1 MTMERIQAAIAKA
14 KEKRETG
21 AGPSPGPSA
30 ARPKVYPHREAGG
43 PRPAGP
49 IWAELAGFEPE
60 PSLMRRNRIVTFER
74 SDPVHATFDM
84 MRTKTLR
91 LMREKGWK
99 TLGVTSPT
107 TGCGKTT
114 MLANLAF
121 SFAHQ
126 PDMRIVV
133 MDVDLRRPAL
143 GRLLGLAQPQSMA
156 SVLQGTRGLA
166 ENFVRYGDNLAIGTN
181 SKGIRNSSELLQ
193 HPSTGHALAELK
205 TQFRPDLVLVD
216 LPPMLVND
224 DVMAFMP
231 HLDAVLLVAAAER
244 SRIDEIDKCEQDLA
258 EHANV
263 LGVVLNKCRY
273 PGEDYGY
280 Y

>member
-1 MTMERIQAAIAKA
+1 MERIQAAIQKA
-14 KEKRETG
+14 KEQRDS
-21 AGPSPGPSA
+21 AGLRPRAYPRDVA
-30 ARPKVYPHREAGG
+30 AAQ
-43 PRPAGP
+43 PASP
-49 IWAELAGFEPE
+49 IWAELAAFEPD
-60 PSLMRRNRIVTFER
+60 PGLMRRNRIVTFDR
-74 SDPVHATFDM
+74 GDPVHTTFDM

-114 MLANLAF
+114 MLINLAF

-126 PDMRIVV
+126 PDMRTVV

-143 GRLLGLAQPQSMA
+143 GRLLGITQPQSMA
-156 SVLQGTRGLA
+156 SVLQGTREAA

-181 SKGIRNSSELLQ
+181 TKGIRNSSELLQ
-193 HPSTGHALAELK
+193 HAATAPALVELK
-205 TQFRPDLVLVD
+205 AQFKPDILLFD

-224 DVMAFMP
+224 DVMAFTP
-231 HLDAVLLVAAAER
+231 RLDCVLLVAAAER

-258 EHANV
+258 EHTNV

>member
-1 MTMERIQAAIAKA
+1 MERIQAAIQKA
-14 KEKRETG
+14 KEKRES
-21 AGPSPGPSA
+21 AGPVPRSE
-30 ARPKVYPHREAGG
+30 RPRAYPRDAQAGL
-43 PRPAGP
+43 RPASP
-49 IWAELAGFEPE
+49 IWAELAPFEPD
-60 PSLMRRNRIVTFER
+60 PGLMQRNRIVTFDR
-74 SDPVHATFDM
+74 GNSVHTTFDM

-91 LMREKGWK
+91 LMREKGW
-99 TLGVTSPT
+99 TALGITSPT

-126 PDMRIVV
+126 PDMRTVM

-143 GRLLGLAQPQSMA
+143 GKLLGVNQPQSMA
-156 SVLQGTRGLA
+156 SVLQGARDVAG
-166 ENFVRYGDNLAIGTN
+166 NFVRYGDNLAIGTN
-181 SKGIRNSSELLQ
+181 AKGIRSSSELLQ
-193 HPSTGHALAELK
+193 HVATAQTLADLK
-205 TQFRPDLVLVD
+205 AQFQPDIMLFD

-224 DVMAFMP
+224 DVMAFTP
-231 HLDAVLLVAAAER
+231 LLDCVLLVAAAER
-244 SRIDEIDKCEQDLA
+244 SRIDEIDKCEHDLS
-258 EHANV
+258 EHTNV

>member
-1 MTMERIQAAIAKA
+1 MERIQAAIAKA

-21 AGPSPGPSA
+21 GPPAPGA
-30 ARPKVYPHREAGG
+30 ARPKIYPNREAGG
-43 PRPAGP
+43 LRPAGP
-49 IWAELAGFEPE
+49 IWAELASFEPD

-114 MLANLAF
+114 TLLNLAF

-126 PDMRIVV
+126 PDMRTVV

-143 GRLLGLAQPQSMA
+143 GRLIGLTQPQSMA
-156 SVLQGTRGLA
+156 SVLQGTREIA
-166 ENFVRYGDNLAIGTN
+166 ENFVRYGDNLAIGSNT
-181 SKGIRNSSELLQ
+181 KGIRNSSELLQ
-193 HPSTGHALAELK
+193 HPSTGHALAEIR

-258 EHANV
+258 EHTNV

>member
-21 AGPSPGPSA
+21 GGPAPA
-30 ARPKVYPHREAGG
+30 HARTKPFPREAGG
-43 PRPAGP
+43 PRPAAP
-49 IWAELAGFEPE
+49 LWAELAPFEPE

-74 SDPVHATFDM
+74 GDPVHATFDM

-91 LMREKGWK
+91 VMREKGWK

-107 TGCGKTT
+107 GGCGKTT
-114 MLANLAF
+114 TLMNLAF
-121 SFAHQ
+121 SLAHQ
-126 PDMRIVV
+126 PDMRTVV

-143 GRLLGLAQPQSMA
+143 GKLLGLTQPQSMA
-156 SVLQGTRGLA
+156 SILQGTRGLA

-181 SKGIRNSSELLQ
+181 AKGIRNSSELLQ
-193 HPSTGHALAELK
+193 HPSTGHALADLK
-205 TQFRPDLVLVD
+205 AQFRPDLVLID

-258 EHANV
+258 EHTNV